1 MGLILESDNSGGI
14 PLEHLK
20 AGATFKGHC
29 PTDVFMV
36 LDMESIWKLVS
47 PARLSTS
54 GVAVIN
60 LHTGAITE
68 FAGDS
73 LVCVVDL
80 YCRLED
86 SV

>member
-14 PLEHLK
+14 PLGQLK
-20 AGATFKGHC
+20 AGGTFKGHC

-36 LDMESIWKLVS
+36 IDVESIWKLTAPVR
-47 PARLSTS
+47 PATS
-54 GVAVIN
+54 AVTAVN
-60 LHTGAITE
+60 LRTGALTG
-68 FAGDS
+68 FAANS
-73 LVCVVDL
+73 LVCLVDL